1 MAFWRRLSLLQL
13 LLISALAGSLRQS
26 VGDTALYQDSGA
38 VVAAPFDR
46 ISRLPIQNAPTLHNS
61 TVRSAV
67 GPATQTGSNEQCHR
81 AIQRHS
87 HSCQYIRKHCAGY
100 GDGIVSY
107 VELYYCTYRAR
118 HGTVL
123 VLMAAW
129 LALLFVW
136 LGVSASEYFS
146 PNVSTLS
153 QLMRLPESLA
163 GVTLLALGNGAPDLF
178 STFSAVRAGSGAL
191 ALGQLIGSASF
202 IVSVVIGAT
211 TLVVPVYKVSQLSY
225 LRELCFFVATVGMVS
240 VIVLSERLSRGLA
253 ICMMALY
260 VAYVIT
266 VMVTT
271 YYEGQYVALEASVG
285 GLGSVASAQADQPS
299 EVVWSGSSSQVVQ
312 PDSGGQREDSQL
324 RSSHGQTIVDHHR
337 HLRAGRSIDLGH
349 GGSLDQR
356 SPDNQHGNGV
366 SVRALGEFLNH
377 HPKSLLAAAECS
389 DIIDEMRL
397 SQSYQAEPV
406 PDEFTRP
413 LRTTVSSSIVDN
425 GLCHGASRLAS
436 LEIASYSKQPN
447 TGGVSEL
454 PSIWLPWRS
463 WEIDP
468 HIPEQISVERTPGVD
483 LEFSL
488 ALDIDGELRRTESG
502 TGLSNCSQPSPGG
515 NQSGLLLP
523 SSGRAATRLPPLGR
537 RSQENHAF
545 VDTSQQTQLRA
556 HSSTCIPEITIN
568 SATSLLVPTALAS
581 TSRIDMLAGSHQSS
595 FLAWD
600 QVPGLT
606 SPYLDSA
613 SSAGFVRISRARAV
627 MFLCIPTLR
636 HWRPD
641 ASTSLKLLI
650 AVSALPVLLLSATVP
665 VLACL
670 PEHKEDVSAL
680 LGPSIGEDDSASSL
694 CLPSPIHRSAI
705 AESGDHFDSARLD
718 SQHNLAIAK
727 IPAERTSLSRQS
739 SSSHLHMVMEG
750 LTYDR
755 SVQALN
761 VATAT
766 WAEGAVS
773 GARAVMSV
781 VFLYSVLS
789 FSALSTFAAS
799 VNVRLSLGLVL
810 AVLSLLGNHLSRHRL
825 QHNYWLQVVPCLFGF
840 ACGLAWVYTIA
851 NEVVSITQAL
861 GLILGLSEEILGLT
875 VVGFGNSLGDLVTN
889 LALTRMGYPMMALS
903 ACFGGPMLCLLIGV
917 GVAAYGIMAGSGPDN
932 DDAYH
937 MPITSPTVLV
947 STACLLLNSLI
958 FLVAIPRQGYHMTRA
973 VGLAVL
979 AVYFTGMAAN
989 VYLEW

>member
-502 TGLSNCSQPSPGG
+502 T
-515 NQSGLLLP
+515 
-523 SSGRAATRLPPLGR
+523 
-537 RSQENHAF
+537 
-545 VDTSQQTQLRA
+545 
-556 HSSTCIPEITIN
+556 
-568 SATSLLVPTALAS
+568 
-581 TSRIDMLAGSHQSS
+581 
-595 FLAWD
+595 
-600 QVPGLT
+600 
-606 SPYLDSA
+606 
-613 SSAGFVRISRARAV
+613 
-627 MFLCIPTLR
+627 
-636 HWRPD
+636 
-641 ASTSLKLLI
+641 
-650 AVSALPVLLLSATVP
+650 VSALPVLLLSATVP